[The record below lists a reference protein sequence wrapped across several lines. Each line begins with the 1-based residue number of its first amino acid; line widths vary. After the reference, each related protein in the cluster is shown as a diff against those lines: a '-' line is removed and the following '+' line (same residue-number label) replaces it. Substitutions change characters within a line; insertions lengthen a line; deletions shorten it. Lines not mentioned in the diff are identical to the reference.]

1 MKPASFSKTRRGA
14 AFTLIELLVV
24 IAIIGILAAL
34 LFPVTRAIQN
44 ARTRRVAQAEL
55 EQLKTSIENYK
66 SKLGFYPPDNN
77 KQLLNPL
84 FYELAG
90 TVSSGGGNGAFATF
104 TPLDGIGVPVVA
116 KDKFN
121 LAGFANSSTS
131 ASGTDDKPA
140 PMDFL
145 KNLKPNQIATD
156 SPDTKSAITYL
167 VCSVGWTGPKN
178 LSPLATSPTL
188 APWHYLST
196 HAKHNP
202 GSYDLWVDLYVNGKI
217 YRFSNWSAQP
227 EIVQTP

>member
-1 MKPASFSKTRRGA
+1 MKPGSFSKTRRGA

-66 SKLGFYPPDNN
+66 SKLGFYPPDNG
-77 KQLLNPL
+77 KALLNVL
-84 FYELAG
+84 YYELVG
-90 TVSSGGGNGAFATF
+90 TVFSGGKFVPIDGGAPITLPNGKG
-104 TPLDGIGVPVVA
+104 L
-116 KDKFN
+116 
-121 LAGFANSSTS
+121 ANSSTS
-131 ASGTDDKPA
+131 ATGTDDKPA
-140 PMDFL
+140 PIDFI
-145 KNLKPNQIATD
+145 KNLKPNQTGIYPPTAAD
-156 SPDTKSAITYL
+156 PPTYL
-167 VCSVGWTGPKN
+167 VCSVGWKGPQN
-178 LSPLATSPTL
+178 LAPMSPTTL
-188 APWHYLST
+188 APWHYVC
-196 HAKHNP
+196 AKATHNP